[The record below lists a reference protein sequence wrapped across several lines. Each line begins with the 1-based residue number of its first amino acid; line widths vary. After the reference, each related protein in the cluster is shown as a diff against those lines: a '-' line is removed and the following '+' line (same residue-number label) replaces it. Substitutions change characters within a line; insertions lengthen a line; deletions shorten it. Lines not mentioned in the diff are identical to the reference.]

1 MDKKPD
7 FLYHIHNRAIIQEI
21 MATMQN
27 PNEQPLIS
35 FILTTFNLPT
45 SFLRECLQSIISLS
59 LSKEEREIIVVDD
72 GSDISPLND
81 LLDFR
86 DEIVYVRQ
94 RNMGLSVAR
103 NMGLICAQGKY
114 VQFVDGDDFLLR
126 APYEHCLDIA
136 RYQEA
141 DLILFHETEQ
151 TKPDI
156 PFEYEGPLSGTAY
169 MHQHN
174 MRASAC
180 GYIFKKEILGSLRFT
195 PDRLHEDE
203 EFTPQLLL
211 RADRVFFTSSKAYYY
226 RQRMGSITQE
236 DNIRHTAKRLNDTES
251 IIVRLLD
258 IAQLA
263 PEMERVALNRR
274 IAQLTMDYLYNIIL
288 LTHSARHLNDAIER
302 LRKLGL
308 FPLPDKHYTKKYMA
322 FRKMVN
328 TRLGRRILLLT
339 IR

>member
-1 MDKKPD
+1 
-7 FLYHIHNRAIIQEI
+7 

-27 PNEQPLIS
+27 KNEQPLVS
-35 FILTTFNLPT
+35 FVVTTYNLPT
-45 SFLRECLQSIISLS
+45 HLLRECLKSIMSLS

-72 GSDISPLND
+72 GSELSPLND
-81 LLDFR
+81 LLELR

-103 NMGLICAQGKY
+103 NTGLVCAQGKY
-114 VQFVDGDDFLLR
+114 VQFVDGDDYLLC

-136 RYQEA
+136 RYQDA
-141 DLILFHETEQ
+141 DLVLFHETEQ
-151 TKPDI
+151 AQPDV
-156 PFEYEGPLSGTAY
+156 PFEYQGPLSGAAY
-169 MHQHN
+169 MHQFN
-174 MRASAC
+174 LRASAC
-180 GYIFKKEILGSLRFT
+180 GYLFRKDILGSLRFT
-195 PDRLHEDE
+195 PNRLHEDE

-211 RADRVFFTSSKAYYY
+211 RADRLFFTSSKAYYY
-226 RQRMGSITQE
+226 RQRTGSITQ
-236 DNIRHTAKRLNDTES
+236 DVNMRHTAKRLNDTES

-274 IAQLTMDYLYNIIL
+274 IAQLTMDYLFNIIQ
-288 LTHSARHLNDAIER
+288 LTHSARHLDEAIDR
-302 LRKLGL
+302 LRKYGL
-308 FPLPDKHYTKKYMA
+308 FPLPDKHYTKKYTA